1 MKRNIAL
8 LAFLLLSA
16 SMWAQQTINP
26 SANQVWWG
34 YFSESDFDIKDA
46 IISKATVKPLM
57 LAMYVPANH
66 QQVGTAVIKAV
77 RVYLSAKNV
86 STLSNMKI
94 WISKTRP
101 DKVSDADYVQDIS
114 TPLTTNANDFEL
126 TTPYEINNTGFY
138 IGYYVKSTNPAFI
151 RIAGQASEN
160 TLFIG
165 NPEENMTWND
175 NSSSGKLPFQ
185 LLVEGGNFNDDH
197 VTPKNFKPA
206 YVFLGQTVD
215 IPVSLS
221 NQGMSTIENI
231 SYTTTVNGNTTEEQT
246 ITITPLPY
254 NVERKV
260 PITFPATPTEGASIY
275 TVTITKVNG
284 RPNTSPDKSATGK
297 ISTVESIRTWPR
309 HMLLEEFTTEKCVN
323 CPDAAATLSEFL
335 ANYPQ
340 QASQT
345 SVVCH
350 HAGYYTDWLTVKASS
365 NYEWFYNDGGRTYAP
380 AFMYDRYSWS
390 GLTPV
395 ERRKNHAE
403 DLCQVV
409 DQRLAIPSYAGI
421 QMEATLNK
429 KTVTVTVNCQRSWD
443 FSNTPQRITL
453 FLTEDDI
460 TAKSQSGASGTF
472 VHQHVLRAVNDTW
485 GSILDW
491 TDNSAT
497 YSYTFTVSSSWKTS
511 SLKVIALIS
520 SYNDSDA
527 NDCVVENAAE
537 VNLGASPTAVTT
549 VSTTDSTP
557 VARYTPD
564 GRQVTTPQRGLSIVK
579 TADGRTRKVISR

>member
-1 MKRNIAL
+1 M
-8 LAFLLLSA
+8 
-16 SMWAQQTINP
+16 
-26 SANQVWWG
+26 
-34 YFSESDFDIKDA
+34 
-46 IISKATVKPLM
+46 
-57 LAMYVPANH
+57 
-66 QQVGTAVIKAV
+66 
-77 RVYLSAKNV
+77 
-86 STLSNMKI
+86 
-94 WISKTRP
+94 
-101 DKVSDADYVQDIS
+101 
-114 TPLTTNANDFEL
+114 
-126 TTPYEINNTGFY
+126 
-138 IGYYVKSTNPAFI
+138 
-151 RIAGQASEN
+151 
-160 TLFIG
+160 
-165 NPEENMTWND
+165 
-175 NSSSGKLPFQ
+175 
-185 LLVEGGNFNDDH
+185 
-197 VTPKNFKPA
+197 
-206 YVFLGQTVD
+206 
-215 IPVSLS
+215 
-221 NQGMSTIENI
+221 
-231 SYTTTVNGNTTEEQT
+231 
-246 ITITPLPY
+246 
-254 NVERKV
+254 
-260 PITFPATPTEGASIY
+260 
-275 TVTITKVNG
+275 TITKVNG

-453 FLTEDDI
+453 FLTEDNI

-472 VHQHVLRAVNDTW
+472 VHQHVLRAVNETW

-497 YSYTFTVSSSWKTS
+497 YSYTFPLDASWKTDD
-511 SLKVIALIS
+511 LKVIAFIS
-520 SYNDSDA
+520 CYDNSDPT
-527 NDCVVENAAE
+527 DCEVENA
-537 VNLGASPTAVTT
+537 VVVKPST
-549 VSTTDSTP
+549 STTTITDITNATGSGMKH
-557 VARYTPD
+557 YTLD
-564 GRQVTTPQRGLSIVK
+564 GRQVSSPQRGLNIVK
-579 TADGRTRKVISR
+579 TADGRTLKVLIR